1 MRVAA
6 DGARGLGSMTIHVDL
21 TDVAAHAR
29 VCGSLTGVQR
39 VQLEYARAL
48 ARSDDCHASI
58 FFNLNGADIDLG
70 RLFTDPRATGAE
82 AIFMQIRRLFGL
94 APDLGLARRPLER
107 VRANGAL
114 RLRAAAAVL
123 RDAVLAPRRRL
134 EPSDCLYV
142 GGAFWA
148 HPRSVRTYEQA
159 AREGG
164 DVVVLFHDILP
175 IAVPD
180 LADGNCRPLY
190 ERMLR
195 LRARALTVSRHSQAE
210 IERARRALGAPA
222 DLPPATVVPL
232 AHEFSAAPRN
242 FVAAGP
248 PSGRIAALQRGRA
261 FALCVG
267 TVEERKNQAP
277 LIRLWERLAREMG
290 PAWPRLILAG
300 RQGWRAQE
308 VVDALRRTDA
318 SAPYGWIEGPTDEEL
333 AWLYSRAAFTVFPS
347 LAEGWGLPIGESLW
361 FGKPCVAS
369 NVASMPE
376 VGGPLCSYADPGAIE
391 SFAAPI
397 IRLVRDADFHRAS
410 VAAIHA
416 SRLRTW
422 RETADTLLDATLPD
436 LSRAASAPSG
446 EGLAPRRAF

>member
-1 MRVAA
+1 
-6 DGARGLGSMTIHVDL
+6 MTIHVDL
-21 TDVAAHAR
+21 TDVAAHTLACR
-29 VCGSLTGVQR
+29 SLTGIQR

-48 ARSDDCHASI
+48 ARRDDCRASI
-58 FFNLNGADIDLG
+58 FSNLHGANVDLKH
-70 RLFTDPRATGAE
+70 LFSDPRSTGAE
-82 AIFMQIRRLFGL
+82 AIFMQMRRLLGL
-94 APDLGLARRPLER
+94 APDFGPSRRALEVAR
-107 VRANGAL
+107 ASGAAK
-114 RLRAAAAVL
+114 LRAARAVL
-123 RDAVLAPRRRL
+123 RGAVVAPRRRRF

-148 HPRSVRTYEQA
+148 HPQSVRTYEQA
-159 AREGG
+159 VRDGT
-164 DVVVLFHDILP
+164 DVVVLFHDVLP

-222 DLPPATVVPL
+222 DLPPARVVPL

-242 FVAAGP
+242 FVAVGP
-248 PSGRIAALQRGRA
+248 PSGRIAAIERGRS

-267 TVEERKNQAP
+267 TVEARKNQLP

-290 PAWPRLILAG
+290 PAWPRLIVAG
-300 RQGWRAQE
+300 NGGWRARE
-308 VVDALRRTDA
+308 TVHALRRADA
-318 SAPYGWIEGPTDEEL
+318 AAPYAWIEAPTDEEL

-369 NVASMPE
+369 NAASMPE
-376 VGGPLCSYADPGAIE
+376 VGGSLCAYADPRAIE
-391 SFAAPI
+391 SFAGPI
-397 IRLVRDADFHRAS
+397 LRLVHDADFHRAS
-410 VAAIHA
+410 VAAIQA
-416 SRLRTW
+416 SPLRTW
-422 RETADTLLDATLPD
+422 RETADALLDATLPV
-436 LSRAASAPSG
+436 LSRAASAPPG
-446 EGLAPRRAF
+446 EVLESSRAF

>member
-1 MRVAA
+1 
-6 DGARGLGSMTIHVDL
+6 
-21 TDVAAHAR
+21 
-29 VCGSLTGVQR
+29 
-39 VQLEYARAL
+39 
-48 ARSDDCHASI
+48 
-58 FFNLNGADIDLG
+58 
-70 RLFTDPRATGAE
+70 
-82 AIFMQIRRLFGL
+82 MQMRRLFGP
-94 APDLGLARRPLER
+94 APDGLSRRTLER
-107 VRANGAL
+107 ARANGAL
-114 RLRAAAAVL
+114 RLRGAGAAL
-123 RDAVLAPRRRL
+123 RGAVLAPRRRL
-134 EPSDCLYV
+134 FEPSDCVYV

-148 HPRSVRTYEQA
+148 YPRSVRTYEQA
-159 AREGG
+159 AREGA

-175 IAVPD
+175 ISVPD

-222 DLPPATVVPL
+222 DLSPATVVPM

-242 FVAAGP
+242 FVAVGP
-248 PSGRIAALQRGRA
+248 PSGRIAALERGGS

-267 TVEERKNQAP
+267 TVEARKNQMP
-277 LIRLWERLAREMG
+277 LIGLWERLAREMG
-290 PAWPRLILAG
+290 AAWPRLILAG
-300 RQGWRAQE
+300 GQGWRAQE
-308 VVDALRRTDA
+308 MVDALRRTDP
-318 SAPYGWIEGPTDEEL
+318 SAPYAWIEGPTDEEL

-369 NVASMPE
+369 NAASMPE
-376 VGGPLCSYADPGAIE
+376 VGGPLCVYADPSAID

-397 IRLVRDADFHRAS
+397 IRLVQDADFHRAS

-422 RETADTLLDATLPD
+422 RETADALLDATLPVRSRRGGRAVGRGFGAEPGLLTARSPTIRD
-436 LSRAASAPSG
+436 CLLARRVFWPAVGMSFSRVACNIKVLPHVYSIRLADRSRASERQA
-446 EGLAPRRAF
+446 

>member
-1 MRVAA
+1 
-6 DGARGLGSMTIHVDL
+6 MTIHVDL
-21 TDVAAHAR
+21 TDVAAHAW
-29 VCGSLTGVQR
+29 VCRSLTGVQR
-39 VQLEYARAL
+39 VQLEYASAL
-48 ARSDDCHASI
+48 ARRNDCRATI
-58 FFNLNGADIDLG
+58 FSNLHGANVDLG
-70 RLFTDPRATGAE
+70 RLFSDPRSTAAE
-82 AIFMQIRRLFGL
+82 AIFMQMRRLLGL
-94 APDLGLARRPLER
+94 APDVGLWRRPLER
-107 VRANGAL
+107 ARANAAL
-114 RLRAAAAVL
+114 RLRGAGAVL
-123 RDAVLAPRRRL
+123 RGAVLAPRRRPI

-148 HPRSVRTYEQA
+148 HPRCVRTYEQA
-159 AREGG
+159 VRHGA

-180 LADGNCRPLY
+180 LADSNCRPLY

-210 IERARRALGAPA
+210 IERARRALGAPC

-248 PSGRIAALQRGRA
+248 PSGRIAALERGRA

-267 TVEERKNQAP
+267 TVEARKNQLP

-290 PAWPRLILAG
+290 AAWPRLIVAG
-300 RQGWRAQE
+300 NGGWRARE
-308 VVDALRRTDA
+308 TVDALRRADA
-318 SAPYGWIEGPTDEEL
+318 AAPYAWVEAPTDEEL

-369 NVASMPE
+369 NAASMPE
-376 VGGPLCSYADPGAIE
+376 VGGSLCAYADPQAID

-397 IRLVRDADFHRAS
+397 IRLVRDADFHRAC

-422 RETADTLLDATLPD
+422 RETADALLDATLPVRLRGAD
-436 LSRAASAPSG
+436 APPGELLASSP
-446 EGLAPRRAF
+446 AF

>member
-1 MRVAA
+1 
-6 DGARGLGSMTIHVDL
+6 MTIHVDL
-21 TDVAAHAR
+21 TDVVAHAW

-39 VQLEYARAL
+39 VQLEYAHAL
-48 ARSDDCHASI
+48 ARRDDCRASI
-58 FFNLNGADIDLG
+58 FSDLHGANIDLA
-70 RLFTDPRATGAE
+70 RLFSDSRSTGAE
-82 AIFMQIRRLFGL
+82 AIFMQIRRLFGR
-94 APDLGLARRPLER
+94 APDLGLSRRTLER
-107 VRANGAL
+107 ARANGAL
-114 RLRAAAAVL
+114 RLRAAGAVL
-123 RDAVLAPRRRL
+123 RRAVLAPRRRVF

-148 HPRSVRTYEQA
+148 HPRSVRTYERA
-159 AREGG
+159 AREGA

-210 IERARRALGAPA
+210 IERARRALGAPD

-248 PSGRIAALQRGRA
+248 PSARIAALERGRS

-267 TVEERKNQAP
+267 TVEARKNQMP
-277 LIRLWERLAREMG
+277 LNGLWERLAREMG

-300 RQGWRAQE
+300 QQGWRAQDA
-308 VVDALRRTDA
+308 VDALRRADA
-318 SAPYGWIEGPTDEEL
+318 SAPYAWIEGPTDEEL
-333 AWLYSRAAFTVFPS
+333 AWLYSRAKFTVFPS

-369 NVASMPE
+369 NAASMPE
-376 VGGPLCSYADPGAIE
+376 VGGPLCCYADPRAID

-397 IRLVRDADFHRAS
+397 TRLVHDADFHRAC

-416 SRLRTW
+416 SRLRSW
-422 RETADTLLDATLPD
+422 RETADALLEATLPV
-436 LSRAASAPSG
+436 LSRAANAPSG
-446 EGLAPRRAF
+446 EVLAPSRAF

>member
-1 MRVAA
+1 
-6 DGARGLGSMTIHVDL
+6 MTIHVDL
-21 TDVAAHAR
+21 TDVAAHAG
-29 VCGSLTGVQR
+29 VCGSLTGIQR
-39 VQLEYARAL
+39 VQLEYAHAL
-48 ARSDDCHASI
+48 ARRGDCRASI
-58 FFNLNGADIDLG
+58 FYNLHGANIDLE
-70 RLFTDPRATGAE
+70 RLFGDSRSTGAE
-82 AIFMQIRRLFGL
+82 AIFMQMRRLFGL
-94 APDLGLARRPLER
+94 APDRGPARRTLER
-107 VRANGAL
+107 IRAGGAL
-114 RLRAAAAVL
+114 RLRAGGAVL
-123 RDAVLAPRRRL
+123 RGAVLAPRRRL

-148 HPRSVRTYEQA
+148 HPRSVRTYERA

-195 LRARALTVSRHSQAE
+195 LRARALTVSQHSQAE

-248 PSGRIAALQRGRA
+248 PSGRIAALERGRP

-267 TVEERKNQAP
+267 TVEARKNQAP

-308 VVDALRRTDA
+308 LVDGLRRTDP
-318 SAPYGWIEGPTDEEL
+318 SAPYAWIEGPTDQEL

-369 NVASMPE
+369 NAASMPE
-376 VGGPLCSYADPGAIE
+376 VGGPLCSYADPRAID

-397 IRLVRDADFHRAS
+397 IRLVQDADFHRAS
-410 VAAIHA
+410 VAAIRA

-422 RETADTLLDATLPD
+422 RETADALLDATLPVRP
-436 LSRAASAPSG
+436 RAAGASPDEVVAS
-446 EGLAPRRAF
+446 RRAL